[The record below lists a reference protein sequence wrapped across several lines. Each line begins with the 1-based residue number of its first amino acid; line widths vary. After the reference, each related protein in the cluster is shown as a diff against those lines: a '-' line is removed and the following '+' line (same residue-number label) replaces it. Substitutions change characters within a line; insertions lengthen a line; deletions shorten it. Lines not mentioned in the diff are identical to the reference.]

1 MILQAR
7 LKTWQLHN
15 YCVHRYTSWF
25 VNSSDDSFSIIYTDS
40 KDMIFYNISHT
51 RCFIISL
58 HVVIAIVELSDLKC
72 DMQYL
77 SFVTRTAKYGFEQ
90 DEGGGTMLRQSDI
103 RCRLF
108 TQRLYSF
115 CCINDYKVVKA
126 AQLSPW

>member
-1 MILQAR
+1 M
-7 LKTWQLHN
+7 
-15 YCVHRYTSWF
+15 
-25 VNSSDDSFSIIYTDS
+25 NSSDDSFSIIYTDS